1 MIAFQNVTRS
11 HGSRILFKDAAFQ
24 INPGDR
30 VGLVGPNGAGK
41 SSIFRLIVGEDQP
54 DAGNVVIPERF
65 RIGYFSQEPAS
76 EVELSVLEAALGGQ
90 GGVRSL
96 ELRIQELSERL
107 GDPELDADTMTT
119 LLEELGEAQEA
130 FEAAGGYELESR
142 AAIVLGGLGFSPE
155 DQQKPVKAFSGG
167 WRMRIE
173 LARVLLSGPDAL
185 VLDEPTNHLDVE
197 SIVWLE
203 EFLDQFKGTIFMTS
217 HDRDFMNRLVKQIVA
232 IEWGEV
238 RTYGGNYD
246 FYERESALRLANLE
260 ASAERQ
266 EALLEKEEKFIARF
280 KARASHAAQV
290 QSRVKMIEKMDRIEV
305 PREAKAVDFRWP
317 PCTRSGDQIASFEGV
332 GKSYG
337 DRQVL
342 SNVSFEIKRL
352 DRIAVLGINGA
363 GKSTLLKIV
372 AGEVT
377 NDAGHLKL
385 GASLQVGYFAQHHA
399 EILDGNRSVFE
410 CVQEVI
416 PTAGRGVV
424 MNILGSMRFSGD
436 DVDKPIRVLSGGE
449 RTRVVLAR
457 ILSRPVNF
465 LILDEPTNH
474 LDMRSRDILLEALQ
488 EFDGTIL
495 FVSHDRHFL
504 RDLANRVVLVDRGT
518 TTDFPGGLGTFL
530 EKSGHKMP
538 GSEYTIRIG

>member
-54 DAGNVVIPERF
+54 DGGNVVIPERF

-107 GDPELDADTMTT
+107 GDPELDADAMTT

-173 LARVLLSGPDAL
+173 LARVLLSSPDAL

-203 EFLDQFKGTIFMTS
+203 EFLDQFKGMIFMTS

-305 PREAKAVDFRWP
+305 PREAKAVEFRWP
-317 PCTRSGDQIASFEGV
+317 PCTRSGDQIAIFEGV

-342 SNVSFEIKRL
+342 GNVSFEIKRL

-372 AGEVT
+372 ASEVA
-377 NDAGHLKL
+377 NDTGNLKL
-385 GASLQVGYFAQHHA
+385 GASLQIGYFAQHHT
-399 EILDGNRSVFE
+399 EILEGNRTVFE

-424 MNILGSMRFSGD
+424 MNILGSLRFSGD

-457 ILSRPVNF
+457 ILAKPVNF

-488 EFDGTIL
+488 AFDGTIL

-518 TTDFPGGLGTFL
+518 TTDFPGGLGYFL